1 MGCFGDNSHVITSAA
16 PPTSLLSPYE
26 RMVREKNV
34 TEKSESYGCL
44 AARSHKLTVAVAGY

>member
-1 MGCFGDNSHVITSAA
+1 MLRGQFSCHYLSSTSDF
-16 PPTSLLSPYE
+16 LLSPKE

-44 AARSHKLTVAVAGY
+44 AAGSHKLAVAVAGY

>member
-1 MGCFGDNSHVITSAA
+1 MLRGQFSCHYLSSTSDF
-16 PPTSLLSPYE
+16 LLSPKE
-26 RMVREKNV
+26 RMVHEKNV